1 MSENKLLQTSL
12 HVRGRANQLFS
23 VKFIEF
29 SVRGGPSKILHPLQR
44 GCHTRLT
51 IRNKSKTN
59 LMVRRAGLSRRHPLK
74 TIDFEGENFFLAPG
88 KNLPVMKWIGH
99 VLFAKKWFFCQM
111 WPRQPLK
118 HFTAAYRGFP
128 PCTQSQYPIN
138 RETGYSNV
146 LTRSILDFPNDVNA
160 SVDGNFVFFNFL
172 TPL

>member
-1 MSENKLLQTSL
+1 MGDVTF
-12 HVRGRANQLFS
+12 VY
-23 VKFIEF
+23 
-29 SVRGGPSKILHPLQR
+29 P
-44 GCHTRLT
+44 TRQHCRLS
-51 IRNKSKTN
+51 ICRFLDFGKSKTN

-99 VLFAKKWFFCQM
+99 VLFAKKNNFFCQM

-146 LTRSILDFPNDVNA
+146 LGIRR
-160 SVDGNFVFFNFL
+160 
-172 TPL
+172 